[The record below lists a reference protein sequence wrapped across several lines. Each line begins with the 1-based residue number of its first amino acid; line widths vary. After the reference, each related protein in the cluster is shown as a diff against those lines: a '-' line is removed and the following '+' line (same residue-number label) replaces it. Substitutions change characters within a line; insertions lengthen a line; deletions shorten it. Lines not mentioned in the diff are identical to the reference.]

1 MLNFSFYIKK
11 YIQVAIEVK
20 KKMNVNI
27 SVMCGSMCK
36 MVWNSINRTN
46 KTWKPCN
53 PADKTNQSTIK
64 QGRNKT

>member
-27 SVMCGSMCK
+27 SVMCGNKCK
-36 MVWNSINRTN
+36 MV
-46 KTWKPCN
+46 
-53 PADKTNQSTIK
+53 
-64 QGRNKT
+64 